1 MSGRIGRP
9 YSPALAGSHDD
20 PQDPASR
27 VLIVDDRPIFRAG
40 VQGMLRDF
48 PQVDIVGE
56 AVTGRQAVDRS
67 RTLKPDVILM
77 DLNMPDMGG
86 IAATRAIKE
95 EDPERVILAL
105 TVSEAE
111 EDIVEMVAAGASGYV
126 LKDIDPASLA
136 RTIEEAHAGR
146 FQLDDA
152 LTRRVIMRLGTALRR
167 PHRRPAEPLTERETE
182 IVQMV
187 CEGKGN
193 RAIATRLRL
202 SEGTIKSHL
211 RNIYRKL
218 KVQTR
223 AEAAAQAAT
232 LDL

>member
-1 MSGRIGRP
+1 VSRV
-9 YSPALAGSHDD
+9 
-20 PQDPASR
+20 R

-152 LTRRVIMRLGTALRR
+152 LTRRVIMRLGTALRK

>member
-1 MSGRIGRP
+1 MSRV
-9 YSPALAGSHDD
+9 
-20 PQDPASR
+20 R

-152 LTRRVIMRLGTALRR
+152 LTRRVIMRLGTALRK